1 MKFKE
6 LIKYLPHSLSWL
18 IVATIGIL
26 LLLQHTDFLFRAQ
39 EQSLFLPT
47 AQFFNESTATP
58 GGWLTYASA
67 FLTQFFYYPV
77 AGVIILVAMWGISVW
92 LLAKGMRLK
101 WEYVG
106 LIALVPASLFCAIAQ
121 IGYSIFVIKLQ
132 GFLVVPT
139 LAVLVISIF
148 VYLSSLLKGY
158 WQSAFIALFAFV
170 TYPLMGAYG
179 ILAPL
184 IMSIWSE
191 RYIINIVL
199 SGVISYISCLVYY
212 HTHATVMMDQM
223 IYAALPSLYISKE
236 WQSVYAIP
244 YVALLIG
251 LLLPT
256 VSKFAIAD
264 KIKLYTAYAVVALSI
279 GVLFKCNFSNN
290 NFRRELQI
298 SKAMDSGDWYEV
310 LNIVNEG
317 KKAFNPTRQIVF
329 ARNMALWRTGKLGD
343 YAFSYTN
350 ETQKSKAPYELTLP
364 PICGAQQ
371 YYYAGMPYFTYR
383 WAMETCVS
391 YGWDVEGLKNFAKS
405 AITVGEHQL
414 ALRYLNL
421 LRQTMFHRDWA
432 EYYISLAKNPSLIK
446 EDKEIMWIRSL
457 INYRNS
463 LEVENGNTCDNIYDY
478 YAGCGVNDS
487 KIQEFGMICAMIKRD
502 HKLFMDRFI
511 QYVQLNRDIVTIPKH
526 YQEAA
531 LLMAT
536 LDNNEEMLKQPYSED
551 VLRNFELFKRAYQA
565 TEHLSKDQQA
575 ATLCQQFGRTYYYYY
590 TLNRGII

>member
-1 MKFKE
+1 MKYKDI
-6 LIKYLPHSLSWL
+6 IKYLPYSLSWL
-18 IVATIGIL
+18 IIVAMGIL

-47 AQFFNESTATP
+47 AQFWNESTAVP
-58 GGWLTYASA
+58 GGWLTYAA
-67 FLTQFFYYPV
+67 AYLTQFFYHPV
-77 AGVIILVAMWGISVW
+77 LGIAILVAMWTASVW

-101 WEYVG
+101 WEHIG
-106 LIALVPASLFCAIAQ
+106 LLALVPISLYCTIAQ
-121 IGYSIFVIKLQ
+121 IGYSLFIMKLQ
-132 GFLVVPT
+132 GLLVVPT
-139 LAVLVISIF
+139 LAVLVISIL
-148 VYLSSLLKGY
+148 VYLTSLLKGY
-158 WQSAFIALFAFV
+158 WQSALVVLFAFV
-170 TYPLMGAYG
+170 GYPTMGAYG

-184 IMSIWSE
+184 IMAIWSE
-191 RYIINIVL
+191 RYIVNIVL
-199 SGVISYISCLVYY
+199 SGVTSYIACLVYY
-212 HTHATVMMDQM
+212 HTHATVMMEQM
-223 IYAALPSLYISKE
+223 IYAALPGLYLAKD
-236 WQSVYAIP
+236 WQSVYVIP
-244 YVALLIG
+244 YVGLLVG
-251 LLLPT
+251 LLLPII
-256 VSKFAIAD
+256 SKLTFTD
-264 KIKLYTAYAVVALSI
+264 KIKMYVACGVALLSL
-279 GVLFKCNFSNN
+279 GVVFKCNFSNN

-298 SKAMDSGDWYEV
+298 SKAMDQGDWYEV
-310 LNIVNEG
+310 LNIVNES

-350 ETQKSKAPYELTLP
+350 ETQKSKAPYELNLP

-383 WAMETCVS
+383 WAMETCIT

-421 LRQTMFHRDWA
+421 LRQTMFHKEWA
-432 EYYISLAKNPSLIK
+432 EYYYSLAKNPALIK

-463 LEVENGNTCDNIYDY
+463 LEVENGNTSDNIYDY
-478 YAGCGVNDS
+478 YAGCKVNDS
-487 KIQEFGMICAMIKRD
+487 KIQEFGMISAMIRRD
-502 HKLFMDRFI
+502 HKLFMERFI
-511 QYVQLNRDIVTIPKH
+511 QYVQLNRDIVEIPKH

-536 LDNNEEMLKQPYSED
+536 LDNNEEMLNQPYSEE
-551 VLRNFELFKRAYQA
+551 VVRTFELFKSAYQH
-565 TEHLSKDQQA
+565 TEHLPSDQQA
-575 ATLCQQFGRTYYYYY
+575 ATLWQQFGRTYYYYY